1 MTGGF
6 KFQDTFLIPK
16 DIVKIPM
23 KKLGLIGYPLGH
35 SFSKKYYL
43 EKFQQEHITDVD
55 YDLYALPQ
63 IADFKSIA
71 SNKDFYG
78 VNVTIPYKIEVMD
91 YLDELSEEAAAIQAV
106 NCIRISHT
114 TDGSTHLKGYNTD
127 AYGFEASISPLLNPQ
142 LDKKALILGNGGAAK
157 AVIYAL
163 NKLGITHK
171 LVSRTKRSDQFTYDE
186 LDASILADHT
196 VIVNCSPVGTFPN
209 IAESPKIP
217 YEFINETHLC
227 YDLIYNPEET
237 AFLRKSKEK
246 GARIKNGYEMLV
258 LQAEKN
264 WEIWNS

>member
-1 MTGGF
+1 
-6 KFQDTFLIPK
+6 
-16 DIVKIPM
+16 M

-43 EKFQQEHITDVD
+43 EKFRQEQITDVD
-55 YDLYALPQ
+55 YDLYPIPQ
-63 IADFKSIA
+63 IADFSKIA

-78 VNVTIPYKIEVMD
+78 VNVTIPYKIEVMN
-91 YLDELSEEAAAIQAV
+91 YLDELSEEASAIQAV

-114 TDGSTHLKGYNTD
+114 ADGTTRLKGYNTD
-127 AYGFEASISPLLNPQ
+127 AYGFEASIKPLIDPQ
-142 LDKKALILGNGGAAK
+142 VDKKALILGNGGAAK

-163 NKLGITHK
+163 NRLGIMHS
-171 LVSRTKRSDQFTYDE
+171 LVSRSKKADQLTYDE
-186 LDASILADHT
+186 LDTAILADHT
-196 VIVNCSPVGTFPN
+196 VIINCSPVGTFPHT
-209 IAESPKIP
+209 EQSPKIP
-217 YEFINETHLC
+217 YEFLNDNHLC

-237 AFLRKSKEK
+237 TFLRKSKQM

>member
-1 MTGGF
+1 
-6 KFQDTFLIPK
+6 
-16 DIVKIPM
+16 M

-43 EKFQQEHITDVD
+43 EKFHQEGITDVD
-55 YDLYALPQ
+55 YDLYPLAQ
-63 IADFKSIA
+63 IADFTTIA

-91 YLDELSEEAAAIQAV
+91 YLDELSEEAHAIQAV

-114 TDGSTHLKGYNTD
+114 SDGITHLKGYNTD
-127 AYGFEASISPLLNPQ
+127 AYGFEASLKPLLNPQ
-142 LDKKALILGNGGAAK
+142 ADKKALILGNGGAAK

-163 NKLGITHK
+163 NQLGITHT
-171 LVSRTKRSDQFTYDE
+171 LVSRTKQAGQLTYDE
-186 LDASILADHT
+186 LDRAILADHT
-196 VIVNCSPVGTFPN
+196 LIINCSPVGTFPN
-209 IAESPKIP
+209 TAEYPKIP
-217 YEFINETHLC
+217 YEFLTENHLC

-237 AFLRKSKEK
+237 TFLRKSKEK